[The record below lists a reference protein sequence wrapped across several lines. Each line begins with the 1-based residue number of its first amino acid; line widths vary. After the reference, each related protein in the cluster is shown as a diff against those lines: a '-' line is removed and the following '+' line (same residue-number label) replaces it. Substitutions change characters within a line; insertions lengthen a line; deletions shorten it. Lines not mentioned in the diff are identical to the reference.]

1 MMSNPY
7 IIVAILIV
15 WFAVLWVVS
24 SKNERLFNEKLAQ
37 QMREKDDEYF
47 AIRYLKNIP
56 FLYLIISIFA
66 VFVFF
71 SVMNEF
77 YFLKW
82 SLSIIALG
90 AGIANYIYKAMY
102 KIVFDHGRI
111 TLYIGKK
118 IKITGTLEQM
128 ECVTKPYASGSGG
141 GGMIIPYTIVFES
154 GGLIKSAKIIE
165 FNEHMDN
172 SYKLV
177 AFFEKGDY
185 LEEGGRFGKKK
196 KNKKKKKEKK

>member
-1 MMSNPY
+1 MSNPY
-7 IIVAILIV
+7 IIGVIVIV
-15 WFAVLWVVS
+15 WFAVWWFVS
-24 SKNERLFNEKLAQ
+24 SKNARLFNEKLAQ
-37 QMREKDDEYF
+37 QMLEKDEQYF
-47 AIRYLKNIP
+47 EIRYLKNIP

-82 SLSIIALG
+82 SFSIIAVG

-118 IKITGTLEQM
+118 VKITGTLEQM
-128 ECVTKPYASGSGG
+128 ECVTKPYSDGNLIGPAYV
-141 GGMIIPYTIVFES
+141 PYTIVFES
-154 GGLIKSAKIIE
+154 GGLIKSAKIIVFDE
-165 FNEHMDN
+165 DMDN

-177 AFFEKGDY
+177 AFFEKGNY

-196 KNKKKKKEKK
+196 KNKKEKK